1 MNRRKEVT
9 ADAAGS
15 GVDNSAPLVL
25 PMGGPVHSRNY
36 GIDFLRCLSMFF
48 VVLLHVLKW
57 GEAGNLANNTQGT
70 PNYAVSWFL
79 ELSAFCAV
87 NSFALITGYV
97 GVRVPHRI
105 SRFINLWFQVFF
117 YTVGIT
123 FLFKWLMPGSVN
135 LKGMFQAFFPVL
147 RMAYW
152 YFTAY
157 AVLFF
162 FIPFLNTLIRSL
174 GRESAK
180 WLCLL
185 IFIIFSLLST
195 ISGNEDWL
203 SHGGYSAIWLGCLYV
218 AGGCISHF
226 QLWSTLKRPAFYY
239 LLCCLLATAGMLA
252 WDYLPFRQGISEK
265 LFAVYTAPFC
275 CLCSFFLLQACA
287 RMRIT
292 SRAAIRLISLL
303 APFSFAVY
311 LIHSNPLVWHH
322 VMKGRFAV
330 LQDSP
335 WYIMA
340 AGALGISLGIYLAC
354 SMIDSVRSVLFR
366 LLHIRELSVK
376 LEAVLSKLKQWIL
389 RSIPS

>member
-1 MNRRKEVT
+1 MNHRNNSEAKPE
-9 ADAAGS
+9 DAEGDS
-15 GVDNSAPLVL
+15 SAPLVL
-25 PMGGPVHSRNY
+25 PMGGPAHSRNH
-36 GIDFLRCLSMFF
+36 GIDLLRCLSMFF
-48 VVLLHVLKW
+48 VVLLHVLRW
-57 GEAGNLANNTQGT
+57 GEAGTLEPGFQGT
-70 PNYAVSWFL
+70 ANYAVAWFL

-97 GVRVPHRI
+97 GVHVPHRV
-105 SRFINLWFQVFF
+105 SRFINLWFQVLF

-123 FLFKWLMPGSVN
+123 FLFKWLVPGSVD
-135 LKGMFQAFFPVL
+135 LKGTFQAFFPVL

-174 GRESAK
+174 NRQSAK

-185 IFIIFSLLST
+185 ILIVFSLLST
-195 ISGNEDWL
+195 LSGNGDWL
-203 SHGGYSAIWLGCLYV
+203 SRGGYSAIWLGCLYV

-226 QLWSTLKRPAFYY
+226 QLWSTLKRPALYY
-239 LLCCLLATAGMLA
+239 LLCCILATAGLLA

-265 LFAVYTAPFC
+265 LFGVYTAPFC
-275 CLCSFFLLQACA
+275 CLCAFFLLMACA

-322 VMKGRFAV
+322 VIKGRFAV

-340 AGALGISLGIYLAC
+340 AGALGASLGIYLVC
-354 SMIDSVRSVLFR
+354 SLIDYVRNLLFR
-366 LLHIRELSVK
+366 LFHIRELSIK
-376 LEAVLSKLKQWIL
+376 LEDILSKLKKWIL